1 MTMKKLL
8 FTFTLVLFT
17 LPALS
22 QSRIIIEKGNGDSHS
37 ILWNDFRKITFDGS
51 KVNIV
56 SNNAATMSSEMSDIV
71 RIATS
76 YDNTGIDATTIEEK
90 ELLQFVSPDEVAV
103 NCKAGE
109 IITVYN
115 LSGCAVSTQRQA
127 SDCGTIG
134 IAHLPKG
141 VYMLQADGR
150 TVKFLKR

>member
-1 MTMKKLL
+1 MKKQLFI
-8 FTFTLVLFT
+8 FTFALLT
-17 LPALS
+17 LPAMS
-22 QSRIIIEKGNGDSHS
+22 QSRITIEKSNGDSHS
-37 ILWNDFRKITFDGS
+37 ILWNDFRKITFEGS

-56 SNNAATMSSEMSDIV
+56 SGNAATISSEMSDIA

-76 YDNTGIDATTIEEK
+76 YDNTGIDETTIGGR
-90 ELLQFVSPDEVAV
+90 ELLHFVSPDEVAV
-103 NCKAGE
+103 NCNAGE
-109 IITVYN
+109 IITIYN
-115 LSGCAVSTQRQA
+115 LSGCAVSTLRQT